1 MLPFLIS
8 TMKKILILLL
18 LAYSFE
24 AQAQIFKSRYERD
37 LAKALKVADSAL
49 DTFDFTLPPIERVPQ
64 KVQGLSIQAV
74 TNWGKDLLLPPDV
87 AKLMRDSCR
96 YSGVLKIMD
105 TGSKQTHIDLQY
117 SQLPGSNYTNETGLT
132 DGNGHGTHVAGICVA
147 KDFGL
152 LWPLVQKGLVEW
164 KPVQVLTAG
173 GSGNFSWITTAV
185 NSEFAQDQ
193 AFINSGKFVV
203 YNASL
208 GGGTSILPDVETA
221 FKKSYDKGVNF
232 VFAAGNTGQP
242 GVQYPGKSLYG
253 IATGSLNSNL
263 TPSSFSSTG
272 PEIVAAMPGAAIN
285 STWKNNTYAVLSG
298 TSMASPANASAVF
311 IARSRW
317 GPQLANSDKLK
328 TYMKW
333 VATDLPPT
341 GRDDQTGWG
350 IEYIRNILTKS
361 PAGMGNTPTPP
372 PPVGPPKDTIPVKP
386 LRTLIFNIE
395 KDYSIIW
402 GNTATAKA
410 KSRRM
415 LSVKSAAYK
424 PIKITELIVSYQ
436 STTDVVNSEKIV
448 KETIEGFFKNRG
460 LQLLPG
466 MDENDALFWT
476 AHFLKMIAKDK
487 KVELQVLKIGT
498 DSGLYI
504 EPK

>member
-1 MLPFLIS
+1 
-8 TMKKILILLL
+8 MKKIIILILVALS
-18 LAYSFE
+18 YNSD
-24 AQAQIFKSRYERD
+24 AQIFKSRYEKD
-37 LAKALKVADSAL
+37 IAKAVKAADAAL
-49 DTFDFTLPPIERVPQ
+49 DTFDFTIPPIERVPQ
-64 KVQGLSIQAV
+64 KVQGLSIQAI
-74 TNWGKDLLLPPDV
+74 TNWSKDLLLPADV
-87 AKLMRDSCR
+87 VKLMRDSCK
-96 YSGVLKIMD
+96 YPGVLKIMD
-105 TGSKQTHIDLQY
+105 TGSKQTHVDLQY
-117 SQLPGSNYTNETGLT
+117 RQLPGSNYTNEQGLT
-132 DGNGHGTHVAGICVA
+132 DGNGHGTHVAGIAVG

-173 GSGNFSWITTAV
+173 GSGQFAWITTAV

-193 AFINSGKFVV
+193 TFINSGKFVV

-208 GGGTSILPDVETA
+208 GGGTSLLPDTENA
-221 FKKSYDKGVNF
+221 FKRSYNIGVNF

-263 TPSSFSSTG
+263 TLSSFSSTG
-272 PEIVAAMPGAAIN
+272 PEIIAAMPGAQIN
-285 STWKNNTYAVLSG
+285 STYKNNTYAVLSG
-298 TSMASPANASAVF
+298 TSMASPANAAAVF

-317 GPQLANSDKLK
+317 GSLLSNSDKLK
-328 TYMKW
+328 AYMKW

-361 PAGMGNTPTPP
+361 PKDMGGITPP
-372 PPVGPPKDTIPVKP
+372 PPPPPVDTIPVKP
-386 LRTLIFNIE
+386 LRTLTFNIE

-402 GNTATAKA
+402 ASTATVKA

-415 LSVKSAAYK
+415 MDVKSAAYQ
-424 PIKITELIVSYQ
+424 PIKITELVVSYQ
-436 STTDVVNSEKIV
+436 SKTDVVNSEKIV

-466 MDENDALFWT
+466 MDQQDAIFYT
-476 AHFLKMIAKDK
+476 AHFLKMIAKDT
-487 KVELQVLKIGT
+487 KVDLQVLKIGT

-504 EPK
+504 DNPK

>member
-1 MLPFLIS
+1 
-8 TMKKILILLL
+8 MKKILILLL
-18 LAYSFE
+18 VALSYQAD
-24 AQAQIFKSRYERD
+24 AQLFKSRYEKD
-37 LAKALKVADSAL
+37 IAKAVKVADAAL
-49 DTFDFTLPPIERVPQ
+49 DTFDFTIPPIERVPQ

-74 TNWGKDLLLPPDV
+74 SNWGKDLLLPADV
-87 AKLMRDSCR
+87 VKLMQDSCK
-96 YSGVLKIMD
+96 YPGVLKIMD

-117 SQLPGSNYTNETGLT
+117 RQLPGSNYTNESGLT
-132 DGNGHGTHVAGICVA
+132 DGNGHGTHVSGIACA

-185 NSEFAQDQ
+185 NTEYAQDQ
-193 AFINSGKFVV
+193 TFINSGKFVV

-208 GGGTSILPDVETA
+208 GGGTSILPDTENA
-221 FKKSYDKGVNF
+221 FKRSYNIGVNF

-263 TPSSFSSTG
+263 TLSSFSSTG
-272 PEIVAAMPGAAIN
+272 PEIIAAMPGAGIN
-285 STWKNNTYAVLSG
+285 STYKNNTYAVLSG
-298 TSMASPANASAVF
+298 TSMASPANAAAVF

-317 GPQLANSDKLK
+317 GALLSNSDKLK
-328 TYMKW
+328 AYMKW
-333 VATDLPPT
+333 VASDLPPT

-361 PAGMGNTPTPP
+361 PKDMGGITPP
-372 PPVGPPKDTIPVKP
+372 PPPPVDTIPVKP
-386 LRTLIFNIE
+386 LRTLTFNIE

-402 GNTATAKA
+402 ASTATVKA

-415 LSVKSAAYK
+415 MDVKSAAYQ
-424 PIKITELIVSYQ
+424 PIKITELVVSYQ
-436 STTDVVNSEKIV
+436 SKTDVVNSEKIV
-448 KETIEGFFKNRG
+448 KETIEGFFKSRG

-476 AHFLKMIAKDK
+476 AHFLKVISKDT

-504 EPK
+504 DNPK

>member
-1 MLPFLIS
+1 
-8 TMKKILILLL
+8 MKKIIILILVALS
-18 LAYSFE
+18 YNSD
-24 AQAQIFKSRYERD
+24 AQIFKSRYEKD
-37 LAKALKVADSAL
+37 IAKAVKAADAAL
-49 DTFDFTLPPIERVPQ
+49 DTFDFTIPPIERVPQ
-64 KVQGLSIQAV
+64 KIQGLSIQAI
-74 TNWGKDLLLPPDV
+74 TNWSKDLLLPADV
-87 AKLMRDSCR
+87 VKLMQDSCR
-96 YSGVLKIMD
+96 YPGVLKIMD

-117 SQLPGSNYTNETGLT
+117 RQLPGSNYTNESGLT
-132 DGNGHGTHVAGICVA
+132 DGNGHGTHVAGIACA

-173 GSGNFSWITTAV
+173 GSGNFAWITTAV
-185 NSEFAQDQ
+185 NTEYAQDQ
-193 AFINSGKFVV
+193 TFINSGKFVV

-208 GGGTSILPDVETA
+208 GGGTSILPDTENA
-221 FKKSYDKGVNF
+221 FKRSYNIGVSF

-263 TPSSFSSTG
+263 TLSSFSSTG
-272 PEIVAAMPGAAIN
+272 PEIVSAMPGAQIN

-298 TSMASPANASAVF
+298 TSMASPANAAAVF
-311 IARSRW
+311 ISRARW

-328 TYMKW
+328 AYMKW

-361 PAGMGNTPTPP
+361 PKDMGGITPP
-372 PPVGPPKDTIPVKP
+372 PPPPPPVDTIPAKP
-386 LRTLIFNIE
+386 LRTLTFNIE

-402 GNTATAKA
+402 ASTATVKA

-415 LSVKSAAYK
+415 MDVKSAAYK
-424 PIKITELIVSYQ
+424 PIKITELAVSYQ
-436 STTDVVNSEKIV
+436 SKTDAVNSERIV

-466 MDENDALFWT
+466 MDQQDALFWT
-476 AHFLKMIAKDK
+476 AHFLKMIAKDT

-498 DSGLYI
+498 DSGLFLDN
-504 EPK
+504 PK

>member
-1 MLPFLIS
+1 
-8 TMKKILILLL
+8 MKKIIILLL
-18 LAYSFE
+18 IAISATT
-24 AQAQIFKSRYERD
+24 AQAQIFKSRYEKD
-37 LAKALKVADSAL
+37 MAKAFKAADAAL
-49 DTFDFTLPPIERVPQ
+49 DTFDFTIPPIERVPQ

-74 TNWGKDLLLPPDV
+74 TNWGKDLLLPADV
-87 AKLMRDSCR
+87 VKLMQDSCK
-96 YSGVLKIMD
+96 YPGVLKIMD

-117 SQLPGSNYTNETGLT
+117 RQLPGSNYTNESGLT
-132 DGNGHGTHVAGICVA
+132 DGNGHGTHVSGIACA

-173 GSGNFSWITTAV
+173 GSGNFAWITTAV
-185 NSEFAQDQ
+185 NTEYAQDQ
-193 AFINSGKFVV
+193 TFINSGKFVV

-208 GGGTSILPDVETA
+208 GGGTSLLPDVEAA
-221 FKKSYDKGVNF
+221 FKRSYERGVNF

-263 TPSSFSSTG
+263 TLSSFSSTG
-272 PEIVAAMPGAAIN
+272 PEIVSAMPGAQIN

-298 TSMASPANASAVF
+298 TSMASPANAAAVF
-311 IARSRW
+311 ISRARW

-328 TYMKW
+328 AYMKW

-350 IEYIRNILTKS
+350 IEYIRNILTKN
-361 PAGMGNTPTPP
+361 PRDMGGITPP
-372 PPVGPPKDTIPVKP
+372 PPPPPVDTIPVKP
-386 LRTLIFNIE
+386 LRTLTFNIE

-402 GNTATAKA
+402 ASTATVKA
-410 KSRRM
+410 KSRKM

-436 STTDVVNSEKIV
+436 SKTDVVNSEKIV
-448 KETIEGFFKNRG
+448 KETIEGFFKSRG

-466 MDENDALFWT
+466 MDQQDALFWT
-476 AHFLKMIAKDK
+476 AHFLKMIAKDT
-487 KVELQVLKIGT
+487 KVDLQVLKIGT
-498 DSGLYI
+498 DSGLFLDN
-504 EPK
+504 PK

>member
-1 MLPFLIS
+1 
-8 TMKKILILLL
+8 MKKIILLI
-18 LAYSFE
+18 AIIATSAINAN
-24 AQAQIFKSRYERD
+24 AQLFKSRYERD
-37 LAKALKVADSAL
+37 IAKAVKAADAAL
-49 DTFDFTLPPIERVPQ
+49 DTFDFTIPPIERVPQ

-74 TNWGKDLLLPPDV
+74 TNWGKDLLLPADV
-87 AKLMRDSCR
+87 VKLMQDSCK
-96 YSGVLKIMD
+96 YPGVLKIMD

-117 SQLPGSNYTNETGLT
+117 RQLPGSNYTNESGLT
-132 DGNGHGTHVAGICVA
+132 DGNGHGTHVSGIACA

-185 NSEFAQDQ
+185 NTEYAQDQ
-193 AFINSGKFVV
+193 SFINSGKFVV

-208 GGGTSILPDVETA
+208 GGGTSLLPDTENA
-221 FKKSYDKGVNF
+221 FKRSYNIGVSF

-263 TPSSFSSTG
+263 TLSSFSSTG
-272 PEIVAAMPGAAIN
+272 PEIIAAMPGAGIK
-285 STWKNNTYAVLSG
+285 STWKNNTYADLSG
-298 TSMASPANASAVF
+298 TSMACPANASAVF

-317 GPQLANSDKLK
+317 GSLLANSDKLK
-328 TYMKW
+328 AYMKW
-333 VATDLPPT
+333 VATDLPPI

-361 PAGMGNTPTPP
+361 PKDMGGITPP
-372 PPVGPPKDTIPVKP
+372 PPPPPPVDTIPAKP
-386 LRTLIFNIE
+386 LRTLTFNIE

-402 GNTATAKA
+402 ASTATVKA

-415 LSVKSAAYK
+415 MSVKSAAYQ
-424 PIKITELIVSYQ
+424 PIKITELVVSYQ
-436 STTDVVNSEKIV
+436 SKTDAVNSERIV

-466 MDENDALFWT
+466 MDHQDALFWT
-476 AHFLKMIAKDK
+476 AHFLKMIAKDT

-504 EPK
+504 DNPK

>member
-1 MLPFLIS
+1 
-8 TMKKILILLL
+8 MKKIIILILVALSYQ
-18 LAYSFE
+18 AD
-24 AQAQIFKSRYERD
+24 AQLFKSRYEKD
-37 LAKALKVADSAL
+37 IAKAVKVADAAL
-49 DTFDFTLPPIERVPQ
+49 DTFDFTIPPIERVPQ
-64 KVQGLSIQAV
+64 KVQGLSIQAI
-74 TNWGKDLLLPPDV
+74 TNWGKDLLLPADV
-87 AKLMRDSCR
+87 VKLMQDSCK
-96 YSGVLKIMD
+96 YPGVLKIMD

-117 SQLPGSNYTNETGLT
+117 RQLPGSNYTNESGLT
-132 DGNGHGTHVAGICVA
+132 DGNGHGTHVAGIAVG

-185 NSEFAQDQ
+185 NSEYAQDQ
-193 AFINSGKFVV
+193 TFINSGKFVV

-208 GGGTSILPDVETA
+208 GGGTSLLPDVEAA
-221 FKKSYDKGVNF
+221 FKRSYERGVNF

-263 TPSSFSSTG
+263 TLSSFSSTG
-272 PEIVAAMPGAAIN
+272 PEIIAAMPGAQIN
-285 STWKNNTYAVLSG
+285 STYKNNTYAVLSG
-298 TSMASPANASAVF
+298 TSMASPANAAAVF

-317 GPQLANSDKLK
+317 GSLLANADKLK
-328 TYMKW
+328 AYMKW
-333 VATDLPPT
+333 VATDLPPI

-361 PAGMGNTPTPP
+361 PKDMGGITPP
-372 PPVGPPKDTIPVKP
+372 PPPPVDTLPVKP
-386 LRTLIFNIE
+386 LRTLTFNIE

-402 GNTATAKA
+402 ASTATVKA
-410 KSRRM
+410 KSRKM

-436 STTDVVNSEKIV
+436 SKTDVVNSEKIV

-466 MDENDALFWT
+466 MDQQDALFWT
-476 AHFLKMIAKDK
+476 AHFLKMIAKDT
-487 KVELQVLKIGT
+487 KVDLQVFKIGT

-504 EPK
+504 ENPK